1 MAARASPLF
10 RAGGITLGLM
20 VPTATPAGEL
30 LPAETML
37 HMAAT
42 AEDGGFAALWT
53 RDVPLIHP
61 DYPDR
66 GPFLDPFAWLGALA
80 ARTSRI
86 ALGTAG
92 AVLPLRHP
100 LHVAKAAA
108 SLQALSGGR
117 LLLGLASGDRPPEY
131 AAFGIDR
138 ADRAALFRDGFATIR
153 TALATARAPDGA
165 LLTPAVPPPPLLA
178 VGSGGQTV
186 QWLAANTDGWLS
198 YSRDLASQRDIIGLW
213 RRYVAERG
221 GGDPKPFAQA
231 LNIDLEDDPAAPV
244 TAADFGLRLGRQAL
258 ARHVAALQAAGVD
271 HVMLNPARGRRP
283 AAEVV
288 EELAAELV
296 PLFAA

>member
-1 MAARASPLF
+1 MLSPLL
-10 RAGGITLGLM
+10 REGGITFGLM
-20 VPTATPAGEL
+20 VPTANPAGEL
-30 LPAETML
+30 LPAAAML
-37 HMAAT
+37 RMAT
-42 AEDGGFAALWT
+42 AAEEGGFAALWT

-66 GPFLDPFAWLGALA
+66 GPFLDPFVWLGVLA

-108 SLQALSGGR
+108 SLQALSDGR

-131 AAFGIDR
+131 AAFGVDR
-138 ADRAALFRDGFATIR
+138 DDRAALFRDGFAAIR
-153 TALATARAPDGA
+153 AALDTARAPDGA
-165 LLTPAVPPPPLLA
+165 LLTPAVRPPPPLLA

-186 QWLAANTDGWLS
+186 QWLAAHADGWLS
-198 YSRDLASQRDIIGLW
+198 YSRDLAAQRDIAGLW

-221 GGDPKPFAQA
+221 GGGRKPFAQA
-231 LNIDLEDDPAAPV
+231 LNIDLEEDPAAP
-244 TAADFGLRLGRQAL
+244 AAPAEFGLRLGRQAL
-258 ARHVAALQAAGVD
+258 ARHVADLQAIGVD
-271 HVMLNPARGRRP
+271 HVLLNTARGRRDP
-283 AAEVV
+283 VEVI

>member
-1 MAARASPLF
+1 MMPPSPLL
-10 RAGGITLGLM
+10 RAGGISLGLM
-20 VPTATPAGEL
+20 VPTATPSGEL
-30 LPAETML
+30 LPAEAML
-37 HMAAT
+37 RMAT
-42 AEDGGFAALWT
+42 IAEDGGFAALWT
-53 RDVPLIHP
+53 RDVPLIQP

-66 GPFLDPFAWLGALA
+66 GPFLDPFVWLGALA

-131 AAFGIDR
+131 AAFGVDR
-138 ADRAALFRDGFATIR
+138 GDRAALFRNGFASIR
-153 TALATARAPDGA
+153 AALDTARAPDGA
-165 LLTPAVPPPPLLA
+165 LLTPAVQPPPLLA

-186 QWLAANTDGWLS
+186 QWLAANADGWLS
-198 YSRDLASQRDIIGLW
+198 YARDLASQRDIVGLW
-213 RRYVAERG
+213 RRYVAKRG
-221 GGDPKPFAQA
+221 DGDPKPFAQA
-231 LNIDLEDDPAAPV
+231 LNIDLQDDPAAPS
-244 TAADFGLRLGRQAL
+244 TAAEFGLRLGRHAL
-258 ARHVAALQAAGVD
+258 TRHILDLQSIGVD
-271 HVMLNPARGRRP
+271 HLMLNPARGRRP

>member
-1 MAARASPLF
+1 MTPPSPLL
-10 RAGGITLGLM
+10 RAGGISLGLM
-20 VPTATPAGEL
+20 VPTATPSGEL

-37 HMAAT
+37 RMAAI
-42 AEDGGFAALWT
+42 AEEAGFAALWT

-92 AVLPLRHP
+92 VVLPLRHP

-131 AAFGIDR
+131 AAFGVNRDH
-138 ADRAALFRDGFATIR
+138 RAALFRDGFATIR
-153 TALATARAPDGA
+153 TTLATARAPDGA
-165 LLTPAVPPPPLLA
+165 LLTPAVEAPPLLA

-186 QWLAANTDGWLS
+186 QWLAGNADGWLS
-198 YSRDLASQRDIIGLW
+198 YARDPTSQRDIIGLW

-221 GGDPKPFAQA
+221 GGMPKPFAQA
-231 LNIDLEDDPAAPV
+231 LNIDLEEDPAAPSLP
-244 TAADFGLRLGRQAL
+244 AEFGLRLGRQAL
-258 ARHVAALQAAGVD
+258 ARHVLELQAIGVD
-271 HVMLNPARGRRP
+271 HLMLNPARGRRP
-283 AAEVV
+283 APEVV
-288 EELAAELV
+288 EELASELA
-296 PLFAA
+296 PLFAT